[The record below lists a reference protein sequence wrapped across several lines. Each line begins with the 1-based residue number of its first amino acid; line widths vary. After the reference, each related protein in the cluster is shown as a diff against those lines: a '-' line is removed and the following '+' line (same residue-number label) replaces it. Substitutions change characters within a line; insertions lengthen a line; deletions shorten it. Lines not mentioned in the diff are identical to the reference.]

1 MPTLFIAN
9 RNAVYRLIKYYIVV
23 RRVIQARMNN
33 PFKKTDFHPSLLLAA
48 APLNINDDH

>member
-1 MPTLFIAN
+1 MLTLSICN
-9 RNAVYRLIKYYIVV
+9 SNAVYSLIKYIVV